1 MKENKSI
8 KRSLKG
14 KPRRSRGT
22 LIGASLKILLS
33 VMIVTGAVVVYR
45 HQINTSP
52 RAGRKK
58 PPRQAK
64 LVQVIPVL
72 KEGCTTTVKGNG
84 LVMPAQQVT
93 LHPQVIGKI
102 VEVAPD
108 VVPGGYIQADQKL
121 MVIDHRDYEIQVRQR
136 QSEVAR
142 AAKDLKVEQGNQA
155 VAKQEYEILGEVITD
170 EDREL
175 VLRQPQLL
183 SAQAAHE
190 SAKAALEKAKLD
202 LARCDIIAPFN
213 AVIRQKHTDLGASV
227 SINSQLVTLI
237 GTDEAWIEAKVFATQ
252 LKWLDIPKRNGDLGA
267 NVTIRNIG
275 VWGDDQF
282 RTGRV
287 LCLLGELETQ
297 GRLARLLVTVDDPF
311 CIEPQNQN
319 LPQLLMGSY
328 ISAEIEGR
336 TLSDVFPVRRSHLRD
351 NDTVWIM
358 DDDGLLEIR
367 QVQIVFR
374 GPDRVYVTEGLVENE
389 KLVVTDIAA
398 PVAGMLLRVDGAE
411 EHTEQL
417 SPQTPKEE
425 K

>member
-1 MKENKSI
+1 MKENRSI
-8 KRSLKG
+8 KSNLKG
-14 KPRRSRGT
+14 KHRRSHGT
-22 LIGASLKILLS
+22 LIGGGLKLLLS
-33 VMIVTGAVVVYR
+33 VLIVTGAVAIYR

-52 RAGRKK
+52 RAGRMK

-102 VEVAPD
+102 VEVSPD
-108 VVPGGYIQADQKL
+108 VVPGGYVHAGQKL
-121 MVIDHRDYEIQVRQR
+121 MVIDHQDYEIQVRQR

-142 AAKDLKVEQGNQA
+142 AVKDLKVEQGNQA
-155 VAKQEYEILGEVITD
+155 VAKQEYKILDEVITD

-175 VLRQPQLL
+175 VLREPQLL
-183 SAQAAHE
+183 SAQAARE
-190 SAKAALEKAKLD
+190 SAQAALEKAKLD
-202 LARCDIIAPFN
+202 LARCDIVAPFN
-213 AVIRQKHTDLGASV
+213 AVIQQKHTDLGASV
-227 SINSQLVTLI
+227 TTNSQLVTLI
-237 GTDEAWIEAKVFATQ
+237 GTDEAWIEAKVFANQ
-252 LKWLDIPKRNGDLGA
+252 LKWLDIPKRNGDSGA
-267 NVTIRNIG
+267 NVTIHNNG
-275 VWGDDQF
+275 VWGEDRF

-287 LCLLGELETQ
+287 LCLLGEVETQ

-311 CIEPQNQN
+311 CLKPQNHN
-319 LPQLLMGSY
+319 LPHLLMDSY
-328 ISAEIEGR
+328 ISAEIGGR
-336 TLSDVFPVRRSHLRD
+336 TLSDVFPIKRSHLRD

-374 GPDRVYVTEGLVENE
+374 GPDRVYVNEGLAENE

-398 PVAGMLLRVDGAE
+398 PVAGMPLRVDGVE
-411 EHTEQL
+411 DQGEQL
-417 SPQTPKEE
+417 SPETTKEE